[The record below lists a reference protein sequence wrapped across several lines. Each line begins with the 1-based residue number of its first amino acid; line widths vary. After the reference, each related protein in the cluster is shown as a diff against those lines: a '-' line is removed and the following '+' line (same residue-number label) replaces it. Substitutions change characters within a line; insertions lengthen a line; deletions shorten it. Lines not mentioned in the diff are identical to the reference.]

1 MNVEFIKLKNYKV
14 SLTKNALFC
23 PAEKDFK
30 QNFNSDV
37 IIGKSIKVSFFSG
50 KHFTNMLLAS
60 IESCYLV

>member
-30 QNFNSDV
+30 QNFKGDV
-37 IIGKSIKVSFFSG
+37 IIGKSIKVSVFFWET
-50 KHFTNMLLAS
+50 F
-60 IESCYLV
+60 Y

>member
-30 QNFNSDV
+30 QNFNCDV
-37 IIGKSIKVSFFSG
+37 IIGKSIKVSFF
-50 KHFTNMLLAS
+50 FWETF
-60 IESCYLV
+60 Y